1 MGCYWLKDHPTYS
14 NFRNDCNSTQK
25 RIPRLLIRQAL
36 ATSYTG
42 NYSAA
47 ENLLN
52 DAKQRDPNL
61 DITPHL
67 KLARRSAS
75 QALIHQAQA
84 RTTIT
89 SSSELSEDPKV
100 AKDNFDSLMRSRMIE
115 AKFLIDRAKKIDDR
129 VDIEGEMGKLR
140 RSNGE
145 LRIKN

>member
-25 RIPRLLIRQAL
+25 RIPHLLI
-36 ATSYTG
+36 
-42 NYSAA
+42 
-47 ENLLN
+47 
-52 DAKQRDPNL
+52 
-61 DITPHL
+61 
-67 KLARRSAS
+67 S
-75 QALIHQAQA
+75 QALA

-89 SSSELSEDPKV
+89 SSSELSEDPRV

-129 VDIEGEMGKLR
+129 VDVEREMGKLR
-140 RSNGE
+140 MKNGE

>member
-14 NFRNDCNSTQK
+14 NFRNDCNSTQNQK
-25 RIPRLLIRQAL
+25 RIPHLLISQAL
-36 ATSYTG
+36 ATSHTG

-89 SSSELSEDPKV
+89 SSSELSEDPKIN
-100 AKDNFDSLMRSRMIE
+100 KEDITSLMRSRMIE
-115 AKFLIDRAKKIDDR
+115 AKFLIDWAKKIDDR
-129 VDIEGEMGKLR
+129 VDVEGEMGKLR
-140 RSNGE
+140 
-145 LRIKN
+145 IKN

>member
-14 NFRNDCNSTQK
+14 TFRNDCNNTQK
-25 RIPRLLIRQAL
+25 RIPYLLTRQAL

-42 NYSAA
+42 NYSAS

-75 QALIHQAQA
+75 QSLIHQAQA
-84 RTTIT
+84 RITIT

-100 AKDNFDSLMRSRMIE
+100 AKDNFNSLMRSRMIE

-129 VDIEGEMGKLR
+129 VDVEGELGKLR
-140 RSNGE
+140 M
-145 LRIKN
+145 KN